1 VSIRVAVVDDQALV
15 RGGFAMVLRIHDDIE
30 VVAEAGTGLEA
41 IEVARR
47 HRPDVVLMDIRMPD
61 MDGLEATSRIL
72 AESDWDVR
80 VLILTTFDP
89 DEYVYKALRA
99 GASGFVLKD
108 IPPDQ
113 LAIAVRTVADGGAL
127 LAPSITRRLI
137 GRFTERM
144 TVDAAVAGRLDRL
157 TDREREVVVA
167 VARGSSNTEIAG
179 ELFIG
184 PATVKSH
191 VSSILT
197 KLACV
202 TAPSSWCSP
211 TRAVWS
217 RPAPATSATDAP
229 GDRPP
234 RAVGPW
240 SLQASRAA
248 GHQVRVL
255 AVMAQIGADERTQGD
270 ERQAPG
276 AEVVQGADNQASPQ
290 PLPLEGG
297 LDLSVDKH
305 DGARLRPVLDEPGT
319 GRSDPELVAQLLGV
333 VDDTNVH
340 LRHHP
345 RIPLDNDRACFSVPC
360 PPAGLRGRRDS
371 RHG

>member
-15 RGGFAMVLRIHDDIE
+15 RGGFAMVLRIHHDIE

-47 HRPDVVLMDIRMPD
+47 HRPDVILMDIRMPD

-72 AESDWDVR
+72 AEADWTVR

-113 LAIAVRTVADGGAL
+113 LAVAVRTVADGGAL

-137 GRFTERM
+137 GRFTER
-144 TVDAAVAGRLDRL
+144 
-157 TDREREVVVA
+157 EREVVVS
-167 VARGSSNTEIAG
+167 VARGSSNAEIAG

-197 KLACV
+197 KLGL
-202 TAPSSWCSP
+202 
-211 TRAVWS
+211 R
-217 RPAPATSATDAP
+217 D
-229 GDRPP
+229 
-234 RAVGPW
+234 
-240 SLQASRAA
+240 
-248 GHQVRVL
+248 
-255 AVMAQIGADERTQGD
+255 RTQL
-270 ERQAPG
+270 
-276 AEVVQGADNQASPQ
+276 VVFAYES
-290 PLPLEGG
+290 G
-297 LDLSVDKH
+297 LVEAGTH
-305 DGARLRPVLDEPGT
+305 DIG
-319 GRSDPELVAQLLGV
+319 
-333 VDDTNVH
+333 H
-340 LRHHP
+340 
-345 RIPLDNDRACFSVPC
+345 
-360 PPAGLRGRRDS
+360 
-371 RHG
+371 